1 MLTLGPRTAR
11 LLAAA
16 TDALT
21 DALPMGL
28 SGGRLLSEL
37 AEMLRARNGFYA
49 FESALHVFASGDQR
63 AAGDSLE
70 AWNAPTTWRAGYD
83 GLADGFV
90 FFAED
95 VFGSQFAIRNERVY
109 VFDPETGSAEPMA
122 SSVEDWADQLLSDYE
137 VLTGF
142 PLAHRWQQANGPIPA
157 GQRLVPKIPFVLG
170 GDFEIS
176 NVYLV
181 DAREGMR
188 LRSELAVQIRD
199 LPDGAQVQYRVVE

>member
-1 MLTLGPRTAR
+1 VLTLGPRTAR
-11 LLAAA
+11 LLAVG

-21 DALPMGL
+21 DAVPVGL

-70 AWNAPTTWRAGYD
+70 AWNEPTTWRAGYD
-83 GLADGFV
+83 GLAESFL

-137 VLTGF
+137 MLTGF

-188 LRSELAVQIRD
+188 TRSELAVQIRD